1 MPKSRSKFLHG
12 LRLLPV
18 LAIASVLL
26 LTVRVGE
33 LSTGVGIGGATVA
46 LAESKDEPDHAS
58 DEKAMDKAA
67 ADEHMSDDKPANV
80 EDEFDLVTDFTEA
93 ELELLQKLS
102 KRRDDLALRE
112 GELESRVRLLDAAE
126 SRLEAQIA
134 ELQALRTTI
143 EGLVRKYDDQEQAE
157 IESVVK
163 IYETMKPKDAARIL
177 GELEME
183 TLLGIMERMNTRKT
197 APILAAMPPK
207 RARAVTTEL
216 ARQRSVDLSPG
227 LSGDG

>member
-1 MPKSRSKFLHG
+1 MPGSRSKLLRS
-12 LRLLPV
+12 LRLLPILV
-18 LAIASVLL
+18 IASALL
-26 LTVRVGE
+26 LTVRIGE
-33 LSTGVGIGGATVA
+33 MTDGVGIGGATVA
-46 LAESKDEPDHAS
+46 LAEETPDSAS
-58 DEKAMDKAA
+58 ETKETDAA
-67 ADEHMSDDKPANV
+67 EAVDTAPDNA
-80 EDEFDLVTDFTEA
+80 EDQFNIVTDFTEA

-102 KRRDDLALRE
+102 KRRDELVTRE
-112 GELESRVRLLDAAE
+112 AELESRTRLLDAAE
-126 SRLEAQIA
+126 SRLEVQIA
-134 ELQALRTTI
+134 ELQELRKTI

-177 GELEME
+177 GELDMT

-207 RARAVTTEL
+207 RARAVTIEL
-216 ARQRSVDLSPG
+216 ARQRAVDLAPG